1 MKGGLAA
8 GFIFMITAAT
18 SVLAEQAA
26 TGETSYAYLGRLL
39 NQRIQEMDWGGG
51 KLRALVEDAELPIRA
66 LAINENEMTQGGRLA
81 QVITTA
87 AVLDGL
93 GPSYR
98 FATELCLAGDLEDE
112 TFRGAVI
119 IRGNGDPS
127 LSAYFMAEKF
137 RVWEL
142 FDRWADVIA
151 GEGIRTIEGPLIA
164 DASAFDKHWLA
175 PGWPI
180 ERLGDPDLPSVS
192 ALNFNHNCID
202 VFWRSG
208 KKARRPAEF
217 VVFPNLPDYL
227 FVTSNVMLSDSPR
240 RPRTYRRVPE
250 GNLIAVG
257 GDHKVR
263 TEAHDRAAIE
273 DPARYLIEAFGS
285 RLALKRIEHQGEV
298 GTNFTLT
305 PGEVSQPVSP
315 IRVQH
320 SPPLAELLELM
331 ARHDL
336 TLNAETVFK
345 ALGRR
350 HGRARQPGSFE
361 LGAEAVRAFTDK
373 LRLGGGA
380 PFITDGSGRSRLN
393 RLCAEHLIQVMRR
406 MLKRPAGED
415 YRRLFP
421 QAGSEGILA
430 ERFGMGRRETELEDD
445 ESTPGAPTPTS
456 PPPVWAIAGSEE
468 GAAGVAGWVRAS
480 HGRELLFALMVDDS
494 TAPVAVLNANLDRLV
509 LEMSAFGMR

>member
-1 MKGGLAA
+1 
-8 GFIFMITAAT
+8 
-18 SVLAEQAA
+18 
-26 TGETSYAYLGRLL
+26 
-39 NQRIQEMDWGGG
+39 MDWGGG

-66 LAINENEMTQGGRLA
+66 LAINENEMVRGGRLA

-87 AVLDGL
+87 AILDRL
-93 GPSYR
+93 GPGYR
-98 FATELCLAGDLEDE
+98 FATELCLAGELEGE
-112 TFRGAVI
+112 TFKGAVI

-127 LSAYFMAEKF
+127 LSARFMTEKYQ
-137 RVWEL
+137 VWEL
-142 FDRWADVIA
+142 FDQWADVIA
-151 GEGIRTIEGPLIA
+151 GEGIRTIEGPLVA
-164 DASAFDKHWLA
+164 DASAFDQHWLA

-180 ERLGDPDLPSVS
+180 ERLGEPDLPSVS

-208 KKARRPAEF
+208 QKAHGPAEF
-217 VVFPNLPDYL
+217 VVFPDLPDYL
-227 FVTSNVMLSDSPR
+227 FITSNVLLSDSPR

-273 DPARYLIEAFGS
+273 DPARYLIEAFGK
-285 RLALKRIEHQGEV
+285 RLALKEIEHQGEM
-298 GTNFTLT
+298 GTSFSLM
-305 PGEVSQPVSP
+305 PGEIRHPVNP
-315 IRVQH
+315 IRIQA

-336 TLNAETVFK
+336 TLNAETAFK

-361 LGAEAVRAFTDK
+361 LGAQAVRAFTDK

-393 RLCAEHLIQVMRR
+393 RLSAEHLIQVMRR
-406 MLKRPAGED
+406 MFKRLAGED

-430 ERFGMGRRETELEDD
+430 DRFGMDRRETAFDIEETSS
-445 ESTPGAPTPTS
+445 EGPSPPIS

-468 GAAGVAGWVRAS
+468 GAAGVAGWVRTA

-494 TAPVAVLNANLDRLV
+494 TAPPAVLNSNLDRLV